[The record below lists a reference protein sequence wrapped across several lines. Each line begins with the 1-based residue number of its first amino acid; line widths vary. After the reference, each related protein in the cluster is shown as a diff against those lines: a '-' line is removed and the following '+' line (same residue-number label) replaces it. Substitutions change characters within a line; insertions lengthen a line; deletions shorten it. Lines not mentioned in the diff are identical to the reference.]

1 MRRFKS
7 RLVACFIALLVAVP
21 ALGADVSSYTLDNG
35 LEVVVIEDHRAPVVV
50 HMLWYKAGAADELP
64 GKSGIAHYLEHLLFK
79 GTKTLKPGEF
89 SAIVA
94 KNGGSDNA
102 FTSWDY
108 TGYHQRVAADRL
120 ELMMQM
126 ESGRMR
132 DLQLVE
138 EDIATE
144 RDVVLEE
151 RNQRVEN
158 NPGALFGE
166 QRAAALY
173 MNHPYGIPI
182 IGWKHEVEALTLDDA
197 LEFYRTYYAPNNAIL
212 IVAGDVQPEEVL
224 QLAKTYY
231 GPLAPTPGLGER
243 VRPQEPPQRAERRLV
258 YEDPR
263 VSEPYVIRTYLAP
276 ERDPGAQEEA
286 AALLLLSDLLGGNG
300 ATSVLG
306 QKLQFETQ
314 KAIYASAFYQPL
326 AYDDTSFGLVIVP
339 VPGVTLQEAE
349 DALDAAVAEFMEEGV
364 DPEQLARLKMQL
376 RAATIY
382 AQDSVAGL
390 ARRYGA
396 SLTSGLTLQ
405 DIEDWPAIIQA
416 TTAEDVMAAAARVFD
431 RDNAVTGWI
440 RKPTT
445 EVTQ

>member
-1 MRRFKS
+1 MPRITSRFA
-7 RLVACFIALLVAVP
+7 ACLFVWFTAASAWSAEVTT
-21 ALGADVSSYTLDNG
+21 YTLDNG
-35 LEVVVIEDHRAPVVV
+35 LEIVVIEDNRAPVVV
-50 HMLWYKAGAADELP
+50 QMLWYKAGAADELP
-64 GKSGIAHYLEHLLFK
+64 GKSGIAHFLEHLLFK
-79 GTKTLKPGEF
+79 GTETLEPGEF
-89 SAIVA
+89 SAIVS

-102 FTSWDY
+102 FTSLDY

-132 DLQLVE
+132 GLRLT
-138 EDIATE
+138 EDDIGTE

-158 NPGALFGE
+158 DPGAIFGE
-166 QRAAALY
+166 QRQAALY
-173 MNHPYGIPI
+173 LNHPYGIPI
-182 IGWKHEVEALTLDDA
+182 VGWKHEVEALTLDDA

-212 IVAGDVQPEEVL
+212 VVAGDVKPEDVL
-224 QLAKTYY
+224 ELAKKYY
-231 GPLAPTPGLGER
+231 GPLEPTPGLGPR
-243 VRPQEPPQRAERRLV
+243 VRPAEPPQRAERRV
-258 YEDPR
+258 MFEDPR
-263 VSEPYVIRTYLAP
+263 VSEPYVIRSYLAP
-276 ERDPGAQEEA
+276 ERDPGAQQEA
-286 AALLLLSDLLGGNG
+286 AALTLLSDLLGGNG

-314 KAIYASAFYQPL
+314 KAIYTSAFYQPL

-339 VPGVTLQEAE
+339 VPGVSLQEAE

-376 RAATIY
+376 RASQIY

-396 SLTSGLTLQ
+396 SLTSGLTVKDVEEWPEILQ
-405 DIEDWPAIIQA
+405 AV
-416 TTAEDVMAAAARVFD
+416 TAEDIMAAATRVFD
-431 RDNAVTGWI
+431 RNRAVTGWLQ
-440 RKPTT
+440 KSTP